1 MPSSCT
7 SSQNNELF
15 WEGSQCFKSLV
26 ICDSRFESQIAI
38 AVKSR
43 DLEHLAR
50 LPRAAMSMSW
60 TNCTFLG
67 SHWLRLSHHQFH
79 SLRPRFWTQ
88 EIGWGFYCIHGRIS
102 AKLVWVGLV
111 LSFVNLVVGST
122 PMPINC
128 KTKAGLIGLAARPK
142 RNVPFPPGFCL
153 PEVGTAVSMKMTVET
168 QSEGHVLQFA

>member
-15 WEGSQCFKSLV
+15 WEGSQRFKSLV

-50 LPRAAMSMSW
+50 LPRAVMSMSW
-60 TNCTFLG
+60 TNCTFFG
-67 SHWLRLSHHQFH
+67 SHWLRPSHHQFH

-88 EIGWGFYCIHGRIS
+88 EIGWGFYCIHGCIS

-111 LSFVNLVVGST
+111 LSFHNQVGCGVNTYAYQL
-122 PMPINC
+122 
-128 KTKAGLIGLAARPK
+128 
-142 RNVPFPPGFCL
+142 
-153 PEVGTAVSMKMTVET
+153 
-168 QSEGHVLQFA
+168 